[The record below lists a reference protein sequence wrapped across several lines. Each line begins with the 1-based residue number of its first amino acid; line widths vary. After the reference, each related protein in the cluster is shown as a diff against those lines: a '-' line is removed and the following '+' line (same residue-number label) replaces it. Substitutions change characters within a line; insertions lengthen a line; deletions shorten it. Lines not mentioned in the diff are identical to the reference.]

1 MKRFFRVATGSVLVF
16 ALVASG
22 CDSGDDASMD
32 MSGESMDMGEMDH
45 SQHMM
50 GASTDRQMV
59 RLTPA
64 QERALGVRYVTVG
77 SRRMERTIRTVG
89 RIVASEARVAE
100 VTPKIDGFVE
110 TLAVSTTGA
119 AVREGQPLLTLY
131 SPALVAAQ
139 EELIIARRLVE
150 RVGSG
155 TGVAAADA
163 QAMLEATRRRLLYW
177 DITEEQIARLEST
190 GEVQKT
196 LTLVSP
202 VDGVV
207 MEKRVNE
214 GQRVMPGAMLYRIAD
229 LREVWVEGEV
239 FERDL
244 SLIRV
249 GADAH
254 IEVSAFPGE
263 HLMGRIDF
271 VYPVMDVQSR
281 TNRVRIAL
289 PNPGA
294 RLKPGMFATIFF
306 DVVLGEDQLAVPLE
320 AVIVT
325 GERNLVFVHDAEGM
339 LTPREVVM
347 GPQAGEYVQILSG
360 LSAGEEIVAA
370 ANFLVDAES
379 RLGTTGGMMPGMQHG
394 AVEPGAAQN
403 ATPDTST
410 GGGHVHD

>member
-1 MKRFFRVATGSVLVF
+1 MIRCSRMAGLAVLLA
-16 ALVASG
+16 ALVSTACG
-22 CDSGDDASMD
+22 
-32 MSGESMDMGEMDH
+32 SGEEPSMGAGAGPGDMGEMDH

-50 GASTDRQMV
+50 GAPTDRQMV
-59 RLTPA
+59 HLTPA

-77 SRRMERTIRTVG
+77 TQPLERTIRTVG
-89 RIVASEARVAE
+89 RIVASESRIAE
-100 VTPKIDGFVE
+100 VTPKVDGFVE
-110 TLAVSTTGA
+110 TLAISTTGA
-119 AVREGQPLLTLY
+119 TVRRGEPLMTLY

-139 EELIIARRLVE
+139 EELIIALRLVE
-150 RVGSG
+150 RVGSDSSTAG
-155 TGVAAADA
+155 ADA
-163 QAMLEATRRRLLYW
+163 RAMLDAARRRLGYW
-177 DITEEQIARLEST
+177 DISEEQISRLEST

-207 MEKRVNE
+207 LDKRVNE
-214 GQRVMPGAMLYRIAD
+214 GQRVMPGDMLYRIAD

-239 FERDL
+239 FERDV

-249 GADAH
+249 GAEAH
-254 IEVSAFPGE
+254 VEVSAFPGE
-263 HLMGRIDF
+263 HLMGRVGF

-306 DVVLGEDQLAVPLE
+306 EVVLAADQLAVPLE

-339 LTPREVVM
+339 LTPREVVL
-347 GPQAGEYVQILSG
+347 GVQAGEYVQILSG
-360 LSAGEEIVAA
+360 LAAGEEIVAA

-394 AVEPGAAQN
+394 AVEP
-403 ATPDTST
+403 ATVPDPSS
-410 GGGHVHD
+410 GGHVHD

>member
-1 MKRFFRVATGSVLVF
+1 MKGFFRSAATAVLLS
-16 ALVASG
+16 ALGTTACG
-22 CDSGDDASMD
+22 SGDEPTMD
-32 MSGESMDMGEMDH
+32 MGSESMDMGEMDH

-50 GASTDRQMV
+50 GASTDRQLV
-59 RLTPA
+59 HLTPA
-64 QERALGVRYVTVG
+64 QERALGVRYATVG
-77 SRRMERTIRTVG
+77 TRRMERTIRTVG
-89 RIVASEARVAE
+89 RIVASESRIAE

-110 TLAVSTTGA
+110 TLSVSTTGA
-119 AVREGQPLLTLY
+119 SVREGQPLMTLY

-150 RVGSG
+150 RVGAGSG
-155 TGVAAADA
+155 TAGRDA
-163 QAMLEATRRRLLYW
+163 QAMLESARRRLRYW
-177 DITEEQIARLEST
+177 DISQEQISRLEST

-207 MEKRVNE
+207 LEKGVSE
-214 GQRVMPGAMLYRIAD
+214 GQRVMPGALLFRIAD

-239 FERDL
+239 FERDV
-244 SLIRV
+244 SLVRV
-249 GADAH
+249 GAEAH

-263 HLMGRIDF
+263 HLMGRVDF

-281 TNRVRIAL
+281 TNRVRLTL

-306 DVVLGEDQLAVPLE
+306 DVVLGVDQLAVPLE

-339 LTPREVVM
+339 LTPREVVL

-360 LSAGEEIVAA
+360 LAAGEEIVAA

-394 AVEPGAAQN
+394 AIEPAA
-403 ATPDTST
+403 APDTST
-410 GGGHVHD
+410 GGHVHD